1 MDMDVLE
8 MDQFPLFEDLAM
20 LDDGSGL
27 SPEYED
33 GVGKYFPGND
43 PAPKLVIDQ
52 AGKEVLDDLL
62 RLSQNGMQVKFINR
76 FVHVI

>member
-1 MDMDVLE
+1 MDMDILE

-27 SPEYED
+27 SLEYED
-33 GVGKYFPGND
+33 GVGKCFPGDD

-62 RLSQNGMQVKFINR
+62 RLSQNGMQD
-76 FVHVI
+76 